1 MISGGAGFVKLDI
14 PTIFHHSKFHFGKSG
29 LLHVHVDDGGA
40 VQQLARHAG
49 VGAGRVD
56 HDGRARRYVR
66 RRLYRTCRPI
76 AVGIDGLVRVMVMVM
91 VRVRVRVRVRV
102 GVRARG

>member
-1 MISGGAGFVKLDI
+1 MHHIPASSFQRLAQHGAVAAEQALAPAVDE
-14 PTIFHHSKFHFGKSG
+14 T
-29 LLHVHVDDGGA
+29 DDGGA

-102 GVRARG
+102 GVRAWG